1 MLNEKELEKLEY
13 EIDYICFV
21 LGVNTP
27 KIIVTDNQEHFVT
40 DTTFAALNYK
50 TKQVYIYRDMMN
62 DLMSTIF
69 FVAHELR
76 HLWQIENDKVNLT
89 DYKQS
94 DEVDLDTYYL
104 QECEIDANAFAVAY
118 MRKYFKRDMK
128 LTVISDKIL
137 DETIKRAENIDL
149 TLSFKK
155 MRNRTGLSQ
164 EKIRKYLKIPLRTI
178 ENWEMGQRTAPNYL
192 LELIE
197 YKLLHE
203 GLI

>member
-21 LGVNTP
+21 LGVKTP
-27 KIIVTDNQEHFVT
+27 KVIVTDNQEHFVT
-40 DTTFAALNYK
+40 DTTFASLNYK
-50 TKQVYIYRDMMN
+50 TKQVYINRDMMN

-94 DEVDLDTYYL
+94 DKVDLDTYYL

-128 LTVISDKIL
+128 LTVISDKIS
-137 DETIKRAENIDL
+137 DETIKRAENFDL

-164 EKIRKYLKIPLRTI
+164 EKIRAYLKMPLRTI
-178 ENWEMGQRTAPNYL
+178 ENWEMNKRTAPDYL
-192 LELIE
+192 LELVE
-197 YKLLHE
+197 YKLKNE

>member
-1 MLNEKELEKLEY
+1 MLNNKELEKLEY

-40 DTTFAALNYK
+40 DTTFASLNYK
-50 TKQVYIYRDMMN
+50 TKQVYINRDMMN

-94 DEVDLDTYYL
+94 DKVDLDTYYL

-128 LTVISDKIL
+128 LTVISDKIS
-137 DETIKRAENIDL
+137 DETIKRAENFDL

-164 EKIRKYLKIPLRTI
+164 EKIRAYLKMPLRTI
-178 ENWEMGQRTAPNYL
+178 ENWEMNKRTAPDYL
-192 LELIE
+192 LELVE
-197 YKLLHE
+197 YKLKNE

>member
-203 GLI
+203 GLM

>member
-1 MLNEKELEKLEY
+1 MLNDKELAKLEY

-27 KIIVTDNQEHFVT
+27 KIIVTDDQEHFVT

-50 TKQVYIYRDMMN
+50 TKQVYISKDMMN

-94 DEVDLDTYYL
+94 DKVDLDTYYL
-104 QECEIDANAFAVAY
+104 QECEIDANAFAIAY

-128 LTVISDKIL
+128 LTVISDKIS
-137 DETIKRAENIDL
+137 DETIKRAENFDL
-149 TLSFKK
+149 TLSFRK

-164 EKIRKYLKIPLRTI
+164 IKMSKYLKIPRRTI
-178 ENWEMGQRTAPNYL
+178 EAWELNINSEPRYL
-192 LELIE
+192 LELVE
-197 YKLLHE
+197 YKLKNE